1 MMEPISQSNIDEFFA
16 ERNWTAVGT
25 FWSQLMRSSSVPDF
39 ISGTP
44 ATAYG
49 LTDLRSI
56 HDIGIEEFTSND
68 PRFKRQ
74 TFAARI
80 GYDGSKYHGYQM
92 QKGAQNVTVY

>member
-1 MMEPISQSNIDEFFA
+1 MEPISRSNVDQFFA
-16 ERNWTAVGT
+16 ERNWSAVGT

-44 ATAYG
+44 ATEYG

-56 HDIGIEEFTSND
+56 HDIGIKEFTSND
-68 PRFKRQ
+68 PRFKRR

-92 QKGAQNVTVY
+92 QKGAQNVTF